1 MRECVDEEQED
12 GDDVVSGD
20 DIDDGEDGESKEGS
34 RKTEFR

>member
-1 MRECVDEEQED
+1 MRECVVEEQED